1 MDKRQSILVEA
12 MEIELNGIELY
23 KSASEKTDD
32 SQAREAFTFLS
43 NEELKHYNT
52 LKKIFDSIS
61 KGNGFKIELPIFEV
75 PSFDKIFSYDFIA
88 NLKGKNFEFSAI
100 STGMLLE
107 KASIN
112 FYRKQK
118 ENSITEKEKEL
129 FETLEKWE
137 EEHLRILERDYN
149 DIKEKFWTDNKF
161 YPF

>member
-23 KSASEKTDD
+23 KLASEKTDD
-32 SQAREAFTFLS
+32 LQARKTFMFLS
-43 NEELKHYNT
+43 NEELKHYNA

-61 KGNGFKIELPIFEV
+61 KGKGFKIELPIFEV
-75 PSFDKIFSYDFIA
+75 PSFDKIFSDDFRA
-88 NLKGKNFEFSAI
+88 NLKGKNFEFSAV

-107 KASIN
+107 KNSVN

-137 EEHLRILERDYN
+137 EEHLRILEREYN
-149 DIKEKFWTDNKF
+149 DIKEKFWIDNKF